1 MQVHRITADMICPP
15 SIFIFRTYQHGKRP
29 RGYPVRTNVGL
40 FCYSM
45 CAFTAAAVVQDG
57 TPENA
62 ELVHLDN
69 VVDYTTRISSLD
81 EVVGST

>member
-1 MQVHRITADMICPP
+1 MANACKG
-15 SIFIFRTYQHGKRP
+15 F
-29 RGYPVRTNVGL
+29 VGD
-40 FCYSM
+40 
-45 CAFTAAAVVQDG
+45 TEDG

-69 VVDYTTRISSLD
+69 VVDYATRISSLD